1 MSREDNTIKKIW
13 NFYLDGFKSMTYG
26 KTLWLIILLK
36 LFILFVILKLFFF
49 RDDLNRHANTDQQK
63 SEYVLDQLIKNY

>member
-1 MSREDNTIKKIW
+1 MSREDNTLKKIW